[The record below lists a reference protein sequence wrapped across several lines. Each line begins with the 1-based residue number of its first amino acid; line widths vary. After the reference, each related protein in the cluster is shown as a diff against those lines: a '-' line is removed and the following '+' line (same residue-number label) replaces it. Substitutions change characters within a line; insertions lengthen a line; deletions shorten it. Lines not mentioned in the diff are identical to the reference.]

1 VTLNVLMAGAMVI
14 GAVVLVDRGM
24 MSLQR
29 DA

>member
-24 MSLQR
+24 ARLQR
-29 DA
+29 D